1 MTKKQLAQE
10 ASAHLRE
17 RIIPFWRSLRDDTYG
32 GYYGYVDY
40 GLHVDREAEKGCILN
55 SRIAWF
61 FSRCFLELGDPAL
74 LREAEHAF
82 RFMRERCFDAEH
94 GGLYWSVTFAGEPL
108 DTTKHTYNQAF
119 SIYALSEYYEAS
131 GDPEALRLA
140 MEQFQLIESRMRDE
154 IGYLE
159 ALDIRFQPAVN
170 DKLSENGVVADRTMN
185 TLLHV
190 FEAYTNLYRVS
201 KSEPVKERLADILRD
216 FAEKIWNPEKRRQE
230 VFFDNRFRSLLDLY
244 SYGHD
249 IETSWLLDRGLDV
262 LAEPELTAR
271 IAPLTDA
278 MADNL
283 LAVAY
288 DGRSLPAEC
297 EGGVVKEN
305 RVWWVQAETVLGF
318 LNAARKHPER
328 AEYWNAAVST
338 WEFIRDYVADPRE
351 GAEWFWEVTKDGK
364 PIPDRPVVEPWKC
377 PYHNGRMCLEIIR
390 RLGSEK

>member
-17 RIIPFWRSLRDDTYG
+17 RIIPFWRRLRDDIYG

-40 GLHVDREAEKGCILN
+40 DLHVNREAEKGCILN
-55 SRIAWF
+55 SRIVWF
-61 FSRCFLELGDPAL
+61 FSRCFLELGDPEL
-74 LREAEHAF
+74 LHEAEHAF
-82 RFMRERCFDAEH
+82 RFMREHCFDTEH
-94 GGLYWSVTFAGEPL
+94 GGVYWSVTFAGDPL

-131 GDPEALRLA
+131 GDPKALDLA
-140 MEQFQLIESRMRDE
+140 MTQFQLIESRMRDE

-159 ALDIRFQPAVN
+159 ALDLRFRPAVN
-170 DKLSENGVVADRTMN
+170 DKLSENDVVADRTMN

-201 KSEPVKERLADILRD
+201 KSEPVKERLVNILRD

-230 VFFDNRFRSLLDLY
+230 VFFDSCFHSLLDLY

-249 IETSWLLDRGLDV
+249 IETSWLLDRGLEV
-262 LAEPELTAR
+262 LAEPELKAQ

-283 LAVAY
+283 LAAAY
-288 DGRSLPAEC
+288 DGHSLPAEC
-297 EGGVVKEN
+297 ERGVVKEN

-318 LNAARKHPER
+318 LNAAQKHPER
-328 AEYWNAAVST
+328 EEYWQAAVST
-338 WEFIRDYVADPRE
+338 WEFIRDHVADPRE
-351 GAEWFWEVTKDGK
+351 GAEWFWEVTKEGK
-364 PIPDRPVVEPWKC
+364 PIQGRPVVEPWKC
-377 PYHNGRMCLEIIR
+377 PYHNGRMCLEVMR
-390 RLGSEK
+390 RLGAEQ